1 MYACEKNLKKAKE
14 QREASHDARARA
26 KNDHMAPA
34 KRKPTAAAA
43 ASKKKKKEN
52 VVDEY
57 DFDAQVAQAT
67 INTTTNATKATTTTS
82 LGRKTPKKA
91 KTKTTSSVPP
101 PPLSAAAAA
110 LVPSQ
115 RLALEFIKGP
125 LKGVHFLNPKNLSS
139 LKIGRVKPGN
149 QIHVKDDAVSQK
161 HAHIFWNR
169 ETNRWEIVDLG
180 SSNGT
185 YVDDVELDEHSE
197 ARALKDGSTIKI
209 GNQTTMAARI
219 RPSQEKEEVDEREGE
234 TAKKKEKKQNGKSK
248 KSVGVVEIEAKKTK
262 KVPLSTSAKGNNKS
276 VALAGGGTKR
286 TKRMSSIRPE
296 APPSQEN
303 DDNNDDEDENYNNK
317 NCLAEVP
324 AKMSN
329 QTKSPLRS
337 VGPKKRVAPPVVLEK
352 KAKKTKPTEEKEDAS
367 RRRENNDKV
376 DKEGEKSNETTL
388 ERLQRWSSELV
399 GDVRASAERAIEK
412 LFREKKKIEAELREE
427 FAAV

>member
-1 MYACEKNLKKAKE
+1 
-14 QREASHDARARA
+14 
-26 KNDHMAPA
+26 MAPA

-110 LVPSQ
+110 AALVPSQ

-169 ETNRWEIVDLG
+169 
-180 SSNGT
+180 
-185 YVDDVELDEHSE
+185 
-197 ARALKDGSTIKI
+197 
-209 GNQTTMAARI
+209 
-219 RPSQEKEEVDEREGE
+219 
-234 TAKKKEKKQNGKSK
+234 
-248 KSVGVVEIEAKKTK
+248 
-262 KVPLSTSAKGNNKS
+262 
-276 VALAGGGTKR
+276 
-286 TKRMSSIRPE
+286 
-296 APPSQEN
+296 
-303 DDNNDDEDENYNNK
+303 
-317 NCLAEVP
+317 
-324 AKMSN
+324 
-329 QTKSPLRS
+329 
-337 VGPKKRVAPPVVLEK
+337 
-352 KAKKTKPTEEKEDAS
+352 
-367 RRRENNDKV
+367 
-376 DKEGEKSNETTL
+376 
-388 ERLQRWSSELV
+388 
-399 GDVRASAERAIEK
+399 
-412 LFREKKKIEAELREE
+412 
-427 FAAV
+427 

>member
-1 MYACEKNLKKAKE
+1 
-14 QREASHDARARA
+14 
-26 KNDHMAPA
+26 MAPA

-67 INTTTNATKATTTTS
+67 INTTTNATKATTTTTS

-219 RPSQEKEEVDEREGE
+219 HPSQEKEEVDEREGE

-262 KVPLSTSAKGNNKS
+262 KVPLSTSTKGNKKS

-286 TKRMSSIRPE
+286 TKRTSSIRPE

-303 DDNNDDEDENYNNK
+303 DNNDDENYNNK
-317 NCLAEVP
+317 NCTAEVP

-329 QTKSPLRS
+329 QTKRPLPS
-337 VGPKKRVAPPVVLEK
+337 VGPKKRVAPPVLSEK

-376 DKEGEKSNETTL
+376 DKKGEKSNETTL

-399 GDVRASAERAIEK
+399 EDVRASAERAIEK
-412 LFREKKKIEAELREE
+412 LFREKQKMEAELREE